1 MVIHCLLPFLRKL
14 NSVCGPT
21 RLLSFLRDKFVIRKQ
36 LRRFRKNRNC
46 SLAQESIHLTAD
58 GFVNNIKF
66 ASYTT
71 GNRPL
76 TWKRITKRQRPSLI
90 HELFFRVIFSKA

>member
-21 RLLSFLRDKFVIRKQ
+21 RLLLFLSQKFVIWKQ

-46 SLAQESIHLTAD
+46 SLAQE
-58 GFVNNIKF
+58 FVNNIKF
-66 ASYTT
+66 ASYIT

-76 TWKRITKRQRPSLI
+76 TWKRIAKRQRPSLI